1 MEEDYKIKLN
11 EIICD
16 LMKQNKLTPTSF
28 ERKCSI
34 GRGFVS
40 NLLSNNTSVANI
52 IKISNTFDISTDY
65 LLGLSDVKEIITS
78 DNLKKNIPP
87 EDKHILDQYH
97 HLTPNNKSIVDYIF
111 GLKEDEVEPII
122 RYESIVTDDV
132 IYFPLV
138 EQEASA
144 GIGDEAHQYSDEEDM
159 VCFPKNRI
167 PKGATH
173 AIIIDG
179 HSMEPRFFDKQIVF
193 ISAGKDCNDGE
204 YGIYQ
209 VIQSDKTKVY
219 CKQLQYDEYGRRY
232 LHSVSSQ
239 ADDPEITEEEGTIL
253 NCIGKIIMK

>member
-1 MEEDYKIKLN
+1 MEEIRMTFGEILYKLRKNRDLKQIDVAKQIGVQKNTISNYENDISKPNYDKLVQLCNLFQVNPNDLMEEDLK
-11 EIICD
+11 
-16 LMKQNKLTPTSF
+16 
-28 ERKCSI
+28 
-34 GRGFVS
+34 FVD
-40 NLLSNNTSVANI
+40 
-52 IKISNTFDISTDY
+52 K
-65 LLGLSDVKEIITS
+65 KEIPLDIQQ
-78 DNLKKNIPP
+78 LK
-87 EDKHILDQYH
+87 DKYD

-111 GLKEDEVEPII
+111 GMEEEEVEPII

-193 ISAGKDCNDGE
+193 ISAGQDCNDGE

-209 VIQSDKTKVY
+209 VIQPDKTKVY

>member
-1 MEEDYKIKLN
+1 MTFGEILYKLRKNRDLKQIDVAKQIGVQKNTISNYENDISKPNYDKLVQLCNLFQVNPNDLMEEDLK
-11 EIICD
+11 
-16 LMKQNKLTPTSF
+16 
-28 ERKCSI
+28 
-34 GRGFVS
+34 FVD
-40 NLLSNNTSVANI
+40 
-52 IKISNTFDISTDY
+52 K
-65 LLGLSDVKEIITS
+65 KEIPLDIQQ
-78 DNLKKNIPP
+78 LK
-87 EDKHILDQYH
+87 DKYD

-111 GLKEDEVEPII
+111 GMEEEEVEPII

-193 ISAGKDCNDGE
+193 ISAGQDCNDGE

-209 VIQSDKTKVY
+209 VIQPDKTKVY

>member
-1 MEEDYKIKLN
+1 MTFGEILYKLRKNRDLKQIDVAKQIGVQKNTISNYENDISKPNYDKLVQLCNLFQVNPNDLMEEDLK
-11 EIICD
+11 
-16 LMKQNKLTPTSF
+16 
-28 ERKCSI
+28 
-34 GRGFVS
+34 FVD
-40 NLLSNNTSVANI
+40 
-52 IKISNTFDISTDY
+52 K
-65 LLGLSDVKEIITS
+65 KEIPLDIQQ
-78 DNLKKNIPP
+78 LK
-87 EDKHILDQYH
+87 DKYD

-111 GLKEDEVEPII
+111 GMEEEEVEPII

-159 VCFPKNRI
+159 ICFPKNRI

-193 ISAGKDCNDGE
+193 ISAGQDCNDGE

-209 VIQSDKTKVY
+209 VIQPDKTKVY

>member
-1 MEEDYKIKLN
+1 MTFGKILYKLRKNRDLKQIDVAKQIGVQKNTISNYENDISKPNYDKLVQLCN
-11 EIICD
+11 LFQVNPND
-16 LMKQNKLTPTSF
+16 LMKEDLELDNEKEMPS
-28 ERKCSI
+28 
-34 GRGFVS
+34 
-40 NLLSNNTSVANI
+40 
-52 IKISNTFDISTDY
+52 DIQQ
-65 LLGLSDVKEIITS
+65 
-78 DNLKKNIPP
+78 LK
-87 EDKHILDQYH
+87 DKYD

-111 GLKEDEVEPII
+111 GMEEEEVEPII

-193 ISAGKDCNDGE
+193 ISAGQDCNDGE

-209 VIQSDKTKVY
+209 VIQPDKTKVY